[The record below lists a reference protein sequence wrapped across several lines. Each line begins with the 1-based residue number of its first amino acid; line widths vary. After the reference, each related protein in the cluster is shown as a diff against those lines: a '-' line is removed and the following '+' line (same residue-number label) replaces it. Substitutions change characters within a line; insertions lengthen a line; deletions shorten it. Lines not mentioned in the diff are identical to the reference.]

1 MVIYAQKYTN
11 IKIIGG
17 YEYGKTNKRNPNSGG

>member
-1 MVIYAQKYTN
+1 MKVTEIIN

-17 YEYGKTNKRNPNSGG
+17 YEYGKTNNVNSIKSGT

>member
-1 MVIYAQKYTN
+1 MKVTEIIN

-17 YEYGKTNKRNPNSGG
+17 YEYGKTNKRNPNSSG